1 MKISEVCVG
10 CGQCAAY
17 CPFDAIIVFG
27 KAAINEKCRECA
39 KCVEYCPVNAISGEE

>member
-1 MKISEVCVG
+1 MKVGKNCVG

-27 KAAINEKCRECA
+27 RAVMNEKCAECG
-39 KCVEYCPVNAISGEE
+39 KCVEYCPLGAISEE